1 MTSTLKIDRQ
11 GLVATVTLNRP
22 EVRNAFN
29 EAVIAELTAA
39 FKSLGQDPSLRAIVL
54 AAEGK
59 AFCAGAD
66 LNWMKAMAGYSWD
79 ENHADAGQLARCCGR
94 STAARCR

>member
-1 MTSTLKIDRQ
+1 IDASPMSTCLTVTTQ
-11 GLVATVTLNRP
+11 GPVARVTLNRP

-29 EAVIAELTAA
+29 EVLIAELAATFTA
-39 FKSLGQDPSLRAIVL
+39 LGQNPELRAIVL

-66 LNWMKAMAGYSWD
+66 LNWMKAM
-79 ENHADAGQLARCCGR
+79 
-94 STAARCR
+94 